1 VTGIEPRSSAWT
13 RLDDYFS
20 SRQLVPKLLIWAT
33 TALFLGFSLGVS
45 VAHVAAM
52 NAPRC
57 IEGQSLLAPPSH

>member
-1 VTGIEPRSSAWT
+1 MAIQPRSSAWA

-20 SRQLVPKLLIWAT
+20 SRRLAPKLLMWAT
-33 TALFLGFSLGVS
+33 TALFLGFSLGIA

-57 IEGQSLLAPPSH
+57 IEGKSLLAPSGH